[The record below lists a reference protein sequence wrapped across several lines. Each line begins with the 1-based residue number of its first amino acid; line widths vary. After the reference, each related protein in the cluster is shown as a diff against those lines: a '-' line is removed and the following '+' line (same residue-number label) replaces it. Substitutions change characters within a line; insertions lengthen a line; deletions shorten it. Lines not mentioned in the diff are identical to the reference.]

1 MMNEIFTKNNL
12 IYAFKAFISI
22 TLALYISMSMGLDKP
37 VWAVITS
44 IFLALRPEAG
54 FIIEKGIFLVFST
67 VIGIIIGFTIISL
80 FLPYPPLAIFSLCM
94 LITIT
99 MLFSV
104 NDSHSNLAYGITLTN
119 VTCTIVVLYSVANP
133 SITTEQMIFHTGF
146 SRISE
151 IMIGALSSGFVNYYI
166 FPIKVEDSIKKKVE
180 DSFDLVIKYTRE
192 IFSAQDFRNN
202 EKYNKQV
209 EKILDS
215 LVALDNDLTANRFEN
230 NKTSTYCR
238 FLNSI
243 IELIQSAHY
252 LRKQTTNNDSKESI
266 KKHLYEIY
274 NQLDMFD
281 HKKKII
287 YNSSNALIDKLV
299 KKFNTV
305 IDNYQKINSQ
315 EFDTFTDNTF
325 HHFKNYSNSM
335 VSLINISRSICLFL
349 FLSLVWLNTQNDP
362 QTLLLMIIIP
372 TIFSQI
378 FVHMPNTS
386 EFVRKTI
393 RGMIISIPFSIII
406 TLNLL
411 AQVVGYFELFM
422 LITIIILFI
431 PLVTLTIPNFQP
443 YSIGFILGWIC
454 IIQPSNHMTFEVSRL
469 LSSGLSALFGC
480 IVLWLAFELCPQY
493 PYKISRRLA
502 ILSIIKDR
510 KKLRQKEIAKKQ
522 YNAKIIKKILCVYKN
537 RENNNSSEKD
547 IKFALRSLIR
557 SI

>member
-1 MMNEIFTKNNL
+1 MIGEVFTKKNL
-12 IYAFKAFISI
+12 IYTFKAFISI
-22 TLALYISMSMGLDKP
+22 TLALYISMSIGLDKP
-37 VWAVITS
+37 IWAMIIA

-54 FIIEKGIFLVFST
+54 FIIEKSLFLILSTIVGI
-67 VIGIIIGFTIISL
+67 VIGFIIISL

-94 LITIT
+94 IITIT
-99 MLFSV
+99 MYFSV
-104 NDSHSNLAYGITLTN
+104 KDSHSNFTYGVTLTN
-119 VTCTIVVLYSVANP
+119 VTCTIIVLYSIANP
-133 SITTEQMIFHTGF
+133 SITTEQVIFHTGF
-146 SRISE
+146 SRISA
-151 IMIGALSSGFVNYYI
+151 IIVGALSSCFVNYYI
-166 FPIKVEDSIKKKVE
+166 FPIRIEDTVKKKVA

-215 LVALDNDLTANRFEN
+215 LIALDNDLTANRFEN

-252 LRKQTTNNDSKESI
+252 LRKQTIKNNSKESI
-266 KKHLYEIY
+266 KKDLYEIY
-274 NQLDMFD
+274 NQLDATD
-281 HKKKII
+281 HKQKII
-287 YNSSNALIDKLV
+287 YNSNYTLINKLV

-305 IDNYQKINSQ
+305 IDNYQKINNQ
-315 EFDTFTDNTF
+315 EFETFSDNTF
-325 HHFKNYSNSM
+325 HHFKNYANNM
-335 VSLINISRSICLFL
+335 VSIVNISRTICIFL
-349 FLSLVWLNTQNDP
+349 FLSFVWLNTQSNS

-372 TIFSQI
+372 VVFSQI
-378 FVHMPNTS
+378 FVHMPDTA

-422 LITIIILFI
+422 LITILTLFI
-431 PLVTLTIPNFQP
+431 PIMMLSIPKLQP
-443 YSIGFILGWIC
+443 YGIGFIFGWIC
-454 IIQPSNHMTFEVSRL
+454 LIQPSNHMTFEVSKL

-480 IVLWLAFELCPQY
+480 LVLWLGFKLCPQY
-493 PYKISRRLA
+493 PYKISRNLA

-510 KKLRQKEIAKKQ
+510 KKLRQKEITKKQ

-547 IKFALRSLIR
+547 IKFALRSLIK